1 MLNNELPPVIRFGVF
16 DVDRQSGELRKQ
28 GVRVRLRDQ
37 AFQVLLLLLERP
49 GEVVTRG
56 ELQSRLWLANTFVDF
71 DRGLNK
77 AVNRLREAL
86 GDSAESPRFI
96 ETLPK
101 RGYRFI
107 APVEAGVARRQPD
120 PPAIA
125 PATDV
130 NVPEPV
136 LSAPAPVGAPPGG
149 GWILAAALV
158 VVAVAAASYELLSR
172 RPRPAVEPARVV
184 IADFDNRTGD
194 AAFDDTLKQALTID
208 LEQSP
213 AVRIVSDTQVMRT
226 LGLMHRRADERL
238 TAAVARDVCR
248 RTNGRA
254 VLAGSLTLLNS
265 EYVLGLNAID
275 CDTGETVA
283 REQVRRSRKEDIL
296 AAVDDAAVDLR
307 RKLGESNSSIQHFDK
322 HVHDMLTTSSIEAF
336 EAYTSG
342 ERNVLTK
349 AGWSA
354 IPFFQ
359 RAIDLDPDFAYAHAA
374 IGLVLG
380 NIGDATRARAHT
392 ERAYELRDRVSE
404 WERFLITA
412 QYYERVTG
420 QIEKIPPLCD
430 LWIQAYPRDRTA
442 HTLMARAYRE
452 LGRYPP
458 ALVENERARR
468 LGENHPLDVEGWV
481 TTAIQLDRM
490 PEATTLA
497 GQAVEQTP
505 DRLPF
510 RRALH
515 RLGFLAG
522 DVNEMAAQVAWAM
535 RTPGAEALF
544 VDQSDADAY
553 VGRVAAAHERLQR
566 GVAAAAENDVKGQAA
581 VWLGVDAVR
590 EAMFGNV
597 EEARRQARAA
607 LDFEDSLET
616 RALAAMALAR
626 VGDAAQARELA
637 DKLNAERPL
646 GTLVQNYWLPAI
658 RAEIEIQAGNATG
671 AVELLRAAEPYELA
685 DTRVP
690 LLPAYLRG
698 DAYLHVRDGRA
709 ATEFQKLL
717 QRRGLVGPSALGVL
731 AHVGLARAHALA
743 GDMVNARREYESF
756 LSLWAAADSTIP
768 ILTQAK
774 AEYHAIK

>member
-16 DVDRQSGELRKQ
+16 EVDRQSGELRKQ

-49 GEVVTRG
+49 AEVVTR
-56 ELQSRLWLANTFVDF
+56 EDLQRRLWPADTFVDF
-71 DRGLNK
+71 DLGLNK
-77 AVNRLREAL
+77 AVNRLRETL

-107 APVEAGVARRQPD
+107 ASVETGPTRRQPD
-120 PPAIA
+120 PL
-125 PATDV
+125 
-130 NVPEPV
+130 VPEPV
-136 LSAPAPVGAPPGG
+136 LSAPVPVRSPLGAW
-149 GWILAAALV
+149 WILAAALV
-158 VVAVAAASYELLSR
+158 VVAVAAASYERLSR
-172 RPRPAVEPARVV
+172 RPRTAVEPARVV
-184 IADFDNRTGD
+184 LADFDNRTGD
-194 AAFDDTLKQALTID
+194 AAFDDTLRQALAID

-213 AVRIVSDTQVMRT
+213 AVRIVSDAEVSRT
-226 LGLMHRRADERL
+226 LRLMQRRADERI

-254 VLAGSLTLLNS
+254 VLAGSLALLNS

-275 CDTGETVA
+275 CESGETLA
-283 REQVRRSRKEDIL
+283 REQMRRSRKEEIL

-307 RKLGESNSSIQHFDK
+307 RKLGESNSSIQRFDK
-322 HVHDMLTTSSIEAF
+322 HVHNTLTTSSLEAF

-342 ERNVLTK
+342 ERNVLRK
-349 AGWSA
+349 GGWSA

-430 LWIQAYPRDRTA
+430 LWIQAYPLDRTA

-452 LGRYPP
+452 LGRYSP
-458 ALVENERARR
+458 AFVENEQARR
-468 LGENHPLDVEGWV
+468 LGENHPLDVDAWV
-481 TTAIQLDRM
+481 TTAMQLDRV
-490 PEATTLA
+490 PEATTVVRH
-497 GQAVEQTP
+497 AVEQTP

-515 RLGFLAG
+515 RLGFLTG

-553 VGRVAAAHERLQR
+553 VGRVAAARERLQR
-566 GVAAAAENDVKGQAA
+566 GVAAAAQNDVKGQAA

-607 LDFEDSLET
+607 LDFEDSWET
-616 RALAAMALAR
+616 RALAAMALAC

-646 GTLVQNYWLPAI
+646 GTLVQNYWLRAI

-698 DAYLHVRDGRA
+698 DAYLHARDRRA
-709 ATEFQKLL
+709 AAEFQKLL
-717 QRRGLVGPSALGVL
+717 QHRGLVGPCALGVL
-731 AHVGLARAHALA
+731 AHVGLARAHARA
-743 GDMVNARREYESF
+743 GDTVNARREYESF
-756 LSLWAAADSTIP
+756 LNLWAAADSTIP
-768 ILTQAK
+768 VLTQAK
-774 AEYHAIK
+774 AEYHEMK

>member
-1 MLNNELPPVIRFGVF
+1 
-16 DVDRQSGELRKQ
+16 
-28 GVRVRLRDQ
+28 
-37 AFQVLLLLLERP
+37 
-49 GEVVTRG
+49 
-56 ELQSRLWLANTFVDF
+56 
-71 DRGLNK
+71 
-77 AVNRLREAL
+77 
-86 GDSAESPRFI
+86 
-96 ETLPK
+96 
-101 RGYRFI
+101 
-107 APVEAGVARRQPD
+107 
-120 PPAIA
+120 
-125 PATDV
+125 
-130 NVPEPV
+130 
-136 LSAPAPVGAPPGG
+136 
-149 GWILAAALV
+149 
-158 VVAVAAASYELLSR
+158 
-172 RPRPAVEPARVV
+172 
-184 IADFDNRTGD
+184 
-194 AAFDDTLKQALTID
+194 
-208 LEQSP
+208 
-213 AVRIVSDTQVMRT
+213 
-226 LGLMHRRADERL
+226 
-238 TAAVARDVCR
+238 
-248 RTNGRA
+248 
-254 VLAGSLTLLNS
+254 
-265 EYVLGLNAID
+265 
-275 CDTGETVA
+275 
-283 REQVRRSRKEDIL
+283 
-296 AAVDDAAVDLR
+296 
-307 RKLGESNSSIQHFDK
+307 
-322 HVHDMLTTSSIEAF
+322 MLTK
-336 EAYTSG
+336 G
-342 ERNVLTK
+342 
-349 AGWSA
+349 GWSA

-380 NIGDATRARAHT
+380 NIGDATRSRAHT
-392 ERAYELRDRVSE
+392 ERAYQLRDRVSE

-412 QYYERVTG
+412 QSYERVTG

-442 HTLMARAYRE
+442 HRLMARAYRE
-452 LGRYPP
+452 LGRYSP
-458 ALVENERARR
+458 AFVENEQARR
-468 LGENHPLDVEGWV
+468 LGENHPLDVDAWV
-481 TTAIQLDRM
+481 TTAMQLDRV
-490 PEATTLA
+490 PEATTVA
-497 GQAVEQTP
+497 RQAVEQTP

-515 RLGFLAG
+515 RLSFLAG

-553 VGRVAAAHERLQR
+553 VGRVAAARERLQR
-566 GVAAAAENDVKGQAA
+566 GVAAAAQNDVKGQAA

-607 LDFEDSLET
+607 LDFEDSWET

-709 ATEFQKLL
+709 AAEFQKLL
-717 QRRGLVGPSALGVL
+717 QRRGLVGPCALGVL

-743 GDMVNARREYESF
+743 GDTVNARREYESF
-756 LSLWAAADSTIP
+756 LNLWAAADSTIP
-768 ILTQAK
+768 VLTQAK